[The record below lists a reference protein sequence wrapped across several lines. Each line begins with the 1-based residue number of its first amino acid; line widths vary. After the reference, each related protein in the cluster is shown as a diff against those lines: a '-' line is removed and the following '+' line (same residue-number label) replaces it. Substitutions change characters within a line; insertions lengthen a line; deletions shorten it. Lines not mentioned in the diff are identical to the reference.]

1 MPRVI
6 PEYKEEARARILR
19 AANHVFG
26 EKGYRQATMDD
37 VAKKLGVSKG
47 ALYLYFASKEELF
60 EAICRSEPLAFRE
73 ILYSSFSENKQ
84 PLDSAGIFFD
94 NMLKRYGSES
104 GLSFEIF
111 SEASH
116 NATLRKIL
124 KKTQDDYAKTLL
136 NYLEE
141 GQKRGFIHKELD
153 LEPLTYALIGLW
165 NGIESLVAMGLP
177 VADAKRAWLEGFKA
191 IFLRSPV
198 DYQSKGQEWS
208 A

>member
-1 MPRVI
+1 MPRVV
-6 PEYKEEARARILR
+6 PEYKEEARTRIVK
-19 AANHVFG
+19 AANKVFG

-60 EAICRSEPLAFRE
+60 AEICRSEPLAFKE
-73 ILYSSFSENKQ
+73 ILYSSFTEDKQ
-84 PLDSAGIFFD
+84 PLESAGIFFD

-104 GLSFEIF
+104 GLTFEIF

-116 NATLRKIL
+116 NQTLRKIL

-141 GQKRGFIHKELD
+141 GRKSGFIDKELD

-165 NGIESLVAMGLP
+165 NGIETLTAMGLP
-177 VADAKRAWLEGFKA
+177 VAEAKRAWLAGFKA
-191 IFLRSPV
+191 IFLRSHP
-198 DYQSKGQEWS
+198 SHISRTK
-208 A
+208 

>member
-1 MPRVI
+1 MPRVV
-6 PEYKEEARARILR
+6 PEYKEEARTRIIK
-19 AANHVFG
+19 AANQVFG

-47 ALYLYFASKEELF
+47 ALYLYFASKEDLF
-60 EAICRSEPLAFRE
+60 AEICRSEPLAFKQ
-73 ILYSSFSENKQ
+73 ILYSSFSENNQ
-84 PLDSAGIFFD
+84 PLESAGTFFD

-104 GLSFEIF
+104 GLTFEIF

-116 NATLRKIL
+116 NTSLRKIL

-141 GQKRGFIHKELD
+141 GKKRGFIHNDLD

-165 NGIESLVAMGLP
+165 NGMETLVAMGLP
-177 VADAKRAWLEGFKA
+177 VDDARRAWLEGFKA
-191 IFLRSPV
+191 IFLRSHEV
-198 DYQSKGQEWS
+198 HYSKRQSD
-208 A
+208 